1 MCPAGVVKMR
11 RGQVAF
17 YMSTTHNMADVYRAF
32 LRFSHILQERQDAD
46 HASRPISRA
55 CSCLCLAPAL
65 PGWHFRAAKQGLCS
79 RAGRCIPAVSKSV
92 ALQSCRLGSQNA

>member
-46 HASRPISRA
+46 LASGSVSRA
-55 CSCLCLAPAL
+55 CSCLCIASAL
-65 PGWHFRAAKQGLCS
+65 PGWPYRAARQRCN
-79 RAGRCIPAVSKSV
+79 RAGHAHLYCQGM
-92 ALQSCRLGSQNA
+92 ALHSCR